1 LPSPVV
7 GRSRQNASASGKP
20 EIKSIWSE
28 TSPMK
33 ERGAGYVQPGGK
45 PACSSLPR
53 TDMTLMVQD
62 Q

>member
-7 GRSRQNASASGKP
+7 GRYRKNNPCTGRP
-20 EIKSIWSE
+20 EIKNVKRE

-45 PACSSLPR
+45 P
-53 TDMTLMVQD
+53 
-62 Q
+62 